1 MCSRL
6 FSLTDMMQKLILT
19 WVLILLSSH
28 LVFSQDKEV
37 HLLRYRVIGNDT
49 LPYVKIAGVEIFE
62 FKLFKT
68 KKEAR
73 RNTRLIRNVKKV
85 YPWAKLAGQKL
96 KEYEVILSRAK
107 TEREKRKIMKRLEK
121 EINNKYGDDLKKLTF
136 TQGKILIKLIDRE
149 TKNTS
154 YDLVKDLRGGFVAFF
169 YQSFARLFGY
179 NLKTEYDPKGED
191 RNIEVIVRMIE
202 NGLI

>member
-1 MCSRL
+1 
-6 FSLTDMMQKLILT
+6 MQKLILT